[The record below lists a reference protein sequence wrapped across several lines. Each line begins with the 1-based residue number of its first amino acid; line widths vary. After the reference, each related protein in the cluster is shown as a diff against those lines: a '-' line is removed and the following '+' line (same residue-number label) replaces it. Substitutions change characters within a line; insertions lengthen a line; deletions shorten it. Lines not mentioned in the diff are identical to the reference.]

1 MADSGG
7 ELKEEGPDE
16 DSEKLK
22 KREATRKKCSGEAKE
37 SPKMLLPGE
46 TC

>member
-16 DSEKLK
+16 GSKKLK
-22 KREATRKKCSGEAKE
+22 KKEATRKKSSDEAKE
-37 SPKMLLPGE
+37 SPEMLLPGE